1 MPLPIS
7 LLQAAE
13 QHRCFTGTYRDEQ
26 TVLSCLDPTL
36 PLEPLVQ
43 VSCTMC
49 FQRFGALAS
58 LLPRATTA
66 AMLAA
71 DLTTHI
77 RTQRGYAQSLGGF
90 HGAGAGFWLSAA
102 YFDGGFF
109 LLDGSQGAQPPLPVL
124 DLLADAIR
132 QRLLRAADPRMI
144 DPQHYALQQVYIDVR
159 QLPPVL
165 QTPAQLRASAGFSL
179 TPAAGFQRVTLA
191 EFLPL
196 TAALSPAAPAS
207 TSALQAA
214 TPTPPQASPSGST
227 LVTSPVAATSVTTS
241 ATSAPGAGAPRA
253 ALRLGEHCPVCG
265 DVVRQRELFSSVYIG
280 CRCG

>member
-1 MPLPIS
+1 MPLPNT

-26 TVLSCLDPTL
+26 TVLSCLDANL

-49 FQRFGALAS
+49 FQRFGALAA
-58 LLPRATTA
+58 LLPPSTTA

-71 DLTTHI
+71 DLTDHI
-77 RTQRGYAQSLGGF
+77 RIQRGYAQSLGGY
-90 HGAGAGFWLSAA
+90 HGGGAGFWLSAA

-109 LLDGSQGAQPPLPVL
+109 LLDGSQGSQPSRPVL
-124 DLLADAIR
+124 DLLADAIQR
-132 QRLLRAADPRMI
+132 RLLRAADPRMI
-144 DPQHYALQQVYIDVR
+144 DPQHFAQQQVYVDVR
-159 QLPPVL
+159 QLPAGL
-165 QTPAQLRASAGFSL
+165 RTPAQLRASAGFSL
-179 TPAAGFQRVTLA
+179 TPAVGFQRVTLA

-196 TAALSPAAPAS
+196 TTALSPVAPA
-207 TSALQAA
+207 AQAMA
-214 TPTPPQASPSGST
+214 PAPPQAPPSGNTSA
-227 LVTSPVAATSVTTS
+227 TSPVAAASATTS
-241 ATSAPGAGAPRA
+241 ATSPSGATAARP
-253 ALRLGEHCPVCG
+253 ALRLGERCPVCA